1 MTLGNNEN
9 PKGIKIILTGLDN
22 AGKTSII
29 LSLLRKKNEL
39 SDIKPTRGAK
49 VRDFQF
55 LGMNIAEWDLGGQKV
70 YRKAYLNKQPEII
83 FGNAKAIIHVVDIQ
97 DENRIE
103 DSMDYLV
110 DIYEK
115 LVELK
120 VKPTIYIF
128 FHKYDPISMVD
139 SQADLNNHSLLIR
152 NAVKKLLDYPQIEFY
167 RTSIYD
173 FQMINMAMSKILL
186 SYIPRS
192 ELIETSIEEFCRD
205 LDFEGLE
212 LIDDNSL
219 ILGSFYI
226 NKYSKDL
233 MNSVTPFFLEVNE
246 IFEKVPFSQPNEDE
260 PEDEMLIR
268 KFGRY
273 FLFKKFS
280 LRKEGSN
287 FYFLSCKRDSDFKT
301 NDFLKFVNLIREI
314 LVQIL

>member
-1 MTLGNNEN
+1 MNNEK
-9 PKGIKIILTGLDN
+9 PKGIKVILTGLDN

-39 SDIKPTRGAK
+39 NDIEPTRGAK

-55 LGMNIAEWDLGGQKV
+55 LGMDIAEWDLGGQKV
-70 YRKAYLNKQPEII
+70 YRKAYLNKQPELI

-97 DENRIE
+97 DEKRIE

-115 LVELK
+115 LIELN

-128 FHKYDPISMVD
+128 FHKYDPITMIG
-139 SQADLNNHSLLIR
+139 SQVDLNNHSLLIR
-152 NAVKKLLDYPQIEFY
+152 NAVKKLLDYPEIEFY

-186 SYIPRS
+186 SHIPRS
-192 ELIETSIEEFCRD
+192 ELIESSIEKFCRD
-205 LDFEGLE
+205 LNFEALE
-212 LIDDNSL
+212 LIDENSL
-219 ILGSFYI
+219 ILGSFYF
-226 NKYSKDL
+226 NNYSKEL

-246 IFEKVPFSQPNEDE
+246 ILEKVPFSQPYENTT
-260 PEDEMLIR
+260 EDEMLIR
-268 KFGRY
+268 KYGRF
-273 FLFKKFS
+273 FLFKKFI
-280 LRKEGSN
+280 LREGGSN
-287 FYFLSCKRDSDFKT
+287 FYFLSCKRDSDFDT
-301 NDFLKFVNLIREI
+301 DGFLKFVNLIREI

>member
-1 MTLGNNEN
+1 MINNDQL
-9 PKGIKIILTGLDN
+9 PKAIKVILTGLDN

-29 LSLLRKKNEL
+29 NILLRNKEEL
-39 SDIKPTRGAK
+39 SNPKPTRGAK
-49 VRDFQF
+49 VRDYPF

-97 DENRIE
+97 DEKRIE

-115 LVELK
+115 LIELK

-128 FHKYDPISMVD
+128 FHKYDPVSMIG
-139 SQADLNNHSLLIR
+139 SQSDLNNHSLLIR
-152 NAVKKLLDYPQIEFY
+152 NAVKKLLNYPKIEFY

-192 ELIETSIEEFCRD
+192 DLIENTIKQFSTD
-205 LDFEGLE
+205 LNFEGLE
-212 LIDDNSL
+212 LIDENSL
-219 ILGSFYI
+219 ILGSFYL
-226 NKYSKDL
+226 NKFSKEL

-246 IFEKVPFSQPNEDE
+246 ILEKVPFSQPNQDE
-260 PEDEMLIR
+260 IEDEMLIR

-273 FLFKKFS
+273 FLFKKFA
-280 LRKEGSN
+280 LREDGSN
-287 FYFLSCKRDSDFKT
+287 FYFLGCKRDSDFKKE
-301 NDFLKFVNLIREI
+301 DFLVFVNLIREM